1 MTSMDTEDIQEIL
14 PHRYP
19 FLLVDKIVEIEVG
32 KWARGVKNVSANE
45 AYFQG
50 HFPGNPIMPGVLVI
64 EALAQLGAAVILGIP
79 ENRGKIALF
88 AGMDKVRFKRVV
100 KPGDVLDLE
109 IELGRMRGRFGKSQ
123 AKATVDGQLVTT
135 AELLFMI
142 GESD

>member
-1 MTSMDTEDIQEIL
+1 

-19 FLLVDKIVEIEVG
+19 FLLLDKIVDIEVG
-32 KWARGVKNVSANE
+32 KWARGVKNVSINE

-64 EALAQLGAAVILGIP
+64 EALAQLGAAVILAIP
-79 ENRGKIALF
+79 ENHGKIALF

-123 AKATVDGQLVTT
+123 GKATVDGQLVAT

-142 GESD
+142 NESD